1 MYIEELRRHIGH
13 RKLLVPGVRAVI
25 LNAEGELLLQQRGDF
40 KTWGLPA
47 GAMELDESVL
57 DALRREVR
65 EETGLR
71 VVRAT
76 PFGIYSNPA
85 ASVTYPNGD
94 QVQPVTTA
102 FHVLEW
108 AGEPRAD
115 GEESL
120 AVRFFALDC
129 LPPADRMHPIHHK
142 TILDFRRY
150 LEDGA
155 FTVD

>member
-1 MYIEELRRHIGH
+1 MYIAALRRHVGH
-13 RKLLVPGVRAVI
+13 RKLLNPGVRAVI
-25 LNAEGELLLQQRGDF
+25 LNAEGEVLLQQRGDF

-47 GAMELDESVL
+47 GGMELDESIL
-57 DALRREVR
+57 DALQREVH

-108 AGEPRAD
+108 TGEPRAD
-115 GEESL
+115 GDESL
-120 AVRFFALDC
+120 ALRFYALDH
-129 LPPADRMHPIHHK
+129 LPPADQMFPIHLK
-142 TILDFRRY
+142 TIRDFRRY
-150 LEDGA
+150 LEDGQ
-155 FTVD
+155 FIVD